1 MNELKARFDQLPL
14 RQQWML
20 VIAAILIV
28 VYIAVA
34 VIYKPLVAKRDLLV
48 QQNAGAERTLQWM
61 RGAIA
66 EIRSLRGAG
75 NTSAVAGS
83 GMTLSQLVE
92 SSAARHGLRVSRFQP
107 SGDDEA
113 QVWLDKVSFD
123 STVMLLDQLENQYG
137 LDVLSVAVNSANA
150 PGLVNVRL
158 RFRKGA

>member
-14 RQQWML
+14 RQQWLL
-20 VIAAILIV
+20 VVAAILIAI
-28 VYIAVA
+28 YIAVA
-34 VIYKPLVAKRDLLV
+34 VVYRPLVAKRDLLA
-48 QQNAGAERTLQWM
+48 QQNAGAERTLQWI
-61 RGAIA
+61 RGAIT
-66 EIRSLRGAG
+66 EIRSLRGSG
-75 NTSAVAGS
+75 SASAAAAS

-92 SSAARHGLRVSRFQP
+92 SSAARHSLRVSRFQP

-123 STVMLLDQLENQYG
+123 AVVMLIDQLENQYG
-137 LDVLSVAVNSANA
+137 LDVLSVAVNGANA